1 MAFDEHQYISP
12 IFTVPKKDK
21 NEYRMILNLKEL
33 NEYIEPHHFK
43 METFESALKLIKPF
57 SYFASID
64 LRHAYY
70 SINMAENDQK
80 FLRFQWRENIY
91 QYTCLPN
98 GITSAPRI
106 FTKLMKPVYSTLRQ
120 YGHNNVAYID
130 DSLLIADTPLE
141 CINNVKDTVCLLQNL
156 GFFIH
161 EKKSVF
167 IPTQMITFLGNV
179 IDSVSMTV
187 TLPKEK
193 VDRIKDECLRL
204 QKKNKT
210 SIREVSR
217 IIGILVSSFSAV
229 DYGNLHYRILEKEK
243 NYALK
248 KSFGNYDAYLKVTN
262 NMKSELKWWSDNI
275 HSQKRVIDRGNADNS
290 ITTDAS
296 LEGWGAVETFDGNIK
311 ANGRWNQ
318 EEKVYHINY
327 LELLAILYALKALCK
342 DKNSLHV
349 QILTDNTSAVAHINN
364 MGGIKSD
371 DLNSLSKDIWNWCCD
386 KNIWLSAAHI
396 PGKCNPTDIESRV
409 FNDNV
414 EWMLDSNVFLQLAKL

>member
-1 MAFDEHQYISP
+1 MEG
-12 IFTVPKKDK
+12 KK
-21 NEYRMILNLKEL
+21 
-33 NEYIEPHHFK
+33 
-43 METFESALKLIKPF
+43 
-57 SYFASID
+57 
-64 LRHAYY
+64 
-70 SINMAENDQK
+70 
-80 FLRFQWRENIY
+80 Y

-120 YGHNNVAYID
+120 YGHTNVAYID

-141 CINNVKDTVCLLQNL
+141 CTNNVKDTACLLQNL

-229 DYGNLHYRILEKEK
+229 D
-243 NYALK
+243 
-248 KSFGNYDAYLKVTN
+248 
-262 NMKSELKWWSDNI
+262 
-275 HSQKRVIDRGNADNS
+275 
-290 ITTDAS
+290 
-296 LEGWGAVETFDGNIK
+296 
-311 ANGRWNQ
+311 
-318 EEKVYHINY
+318 
-327 LELLAILYALKALCK
+327 
-342 DKNSLHV
+342 
-349 QILTDNTSAVAHINN
+349 
-364 MGGIKSD
+364 
-371 DLNSLSKDIWNWCCD
+371 
-386 KNIWLSAAHI
+386 
-396 PGKCNPTDIESRV
+396 
-409 FNDNV
+409 
-414 EWMLDSNVFLQLAKL
+414 